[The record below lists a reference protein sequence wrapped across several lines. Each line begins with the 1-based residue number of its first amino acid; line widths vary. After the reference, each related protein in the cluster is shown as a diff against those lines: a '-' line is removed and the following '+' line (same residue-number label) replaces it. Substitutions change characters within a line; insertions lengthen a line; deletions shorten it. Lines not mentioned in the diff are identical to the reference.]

1 MLPARNNASQWGWVS
16 VTLHWVT
23 VLAIIGLV
31 IVGMTMDDLPNG
43 PDKIRIYALHK
54 STGLTVLA
62 LTLLRLGW
70 RLYAGAPVAP
80 PMPRWQRL
88 AAHASHFGLYA
99 LLLAMPLSG
108 WLFNSAAGFPLKWFG
123 WVKIPPLAA
132 HDPALKALAREW
144 HEGLAWTLLAMV
156 ALHVVAALK
165 HHVSDRDAT
174 LQRMLP
180 LLRLPAPRPPG
191 TP

>member
-23 VLAIIGLV
+23 VLAIVGLV
-31 IVGMTMDDLPNG
+31 IVGLSMDDLPNG
-43 PDKIRIYALHK
+43 PDKVRIYALHK

-70 RLYAGAPVAP
+70 RLFAGAPAAV

-88 AAHASHFGLYA
+88 AAHASHVGLYA

-123 WVKIPPLAA
+123 LVKIPALTAY
-132 HDPALKALAREW
+132 DPVLKPLAREL
-144 HEGLAWTLLAMV
+144 HEVLSKVLFVVVGIHV
-156 ALHVVAALK
+156 AAALK
-165 HHVSDRDAT
+165 HHVMNRDAT

>member
-1 MLPARNNASQWGWVS
+1 MLPTRNTASQWGWVA

-23 VLAIIGLV
+23 VLAIVGLV
-31 IVGMTMDDLPNG
+31 LVGHWMQDLPNG

-54 STGLTVLA
+54 SVGLTVLA
-62 LTLLRLGW
+62 LSLARLAW
-70 RLYAGAPVAP
+70 RLYAGAPIAV
-80 PMPRWQRL
+80 PMPRWQRI

-108 WLFNSAAGFPLKWFG
+108 WLFNSASGFPLKWFG
-123 WVKIPPLAA
+123 LVKMPALAA
-132 HDPALKALAREW
+132 YDPALKQLARGL
-144 HEGLAWTLLAMV
+144 HENLGWALLGV
-156 ALHVVAALK
+156 AAIHAVAALK
-165 HHVSDRDAT
+165 HHVLDRDAT

-180 LLRLPAPRPPG
+180 LLRLPPPRPPG